1 VARPGAFGEQ
11 LRRYRE
17 ARGLSQ
23 EELAERAAL
32 TANGIGALERGE
44 RRRPYPDTVRRLAD
58 ALGLDEA
65 QRAALVASL
74 ARAPRGVAAQQPGD
88 EPRGAAPPSALLPPE
103 LTPLIGRE
111 RETEVVLHLLSRPDV
126 RLLTLTGPGGV
137 GKTRLALHVAGEVGG
152 EYPDGILWVPLAAL
166 RDPALVLP
174 TLARSVGLGEI
185 VGQDPREVL
194 RRYLHGKRA
203 LLVLDNCEHVLDAAA
218 DMAELLL
225 TCPGLDMLATS
236 RAPLN
241 VRGEQEYAVPP
252 LELPPAAGVWER
264 QHVEAVA
271 SVQLFVRQAQRTVPS
286 FELTEANAADVAAIC
301 RRLDGLPLALELA
314 AARVKLLSPAELLA
328 RLDRALPLLSGGA
341 RDLPERQRTIEAA
354 IGWSYDLLGPP
365 EQALFRRLS
374 IFVGGWMLEAAE
386 AVGAGSDVRA
396 EAVLDLL
403 GRLVGQSLVVAEA
416 AGDGGTRYRL
426 LEPVRQYARRLLEE
440 RGESEQVAGEHAE
453 FYVRL
458 AECAEPEL
466 FGPRMVACL
475 ERLAVEHDN
484 LRAAVAW
491 ALAHGRAELAARLAY
506 ALARF
511 FWQRG
516 HREVLQWMEDAL
528 TQGERMSPGPRAR
541 ATHVAQLMR
550 YRLGGAE
557 GLASACEDAAAVL
570 RAEGKTAG
578 AADALMLGGMAA
590 LRAGDAEQAARLLQE
605 SHDLSVSADNEQGA
619 ALALAFL
626 GALPLSQ
633 GDYERAEEYCER
645 GLALARR
652 SGNPLSMYP
661 PLYNLALVAQGKG
674 ECARALR
681 HYVELLGI
689 AEHMR
694 DKPLVAFVLV
704 GLAECMAAQ
713 GEAGRA
719 ARLYGAADAVF
730 ASVGMSFHP
739 MRASAAFH
747 QQYQSVAREQLGDES
762 FEAARAE
769 GRAMSFEYATQYARV
784 ARSC

>member
-1 VARPGAFGEQ
+1 VGRPGTFGEQ
-11 LRRYRE
+11 LRQYRE
-17 ARGLSQ
+17 ARGLTQ

-32 TANGIGALERGE
+32 TPNGIGALERGE

-58 ALGLDEA
+58 ALGLDDT
-65 QRAALVASL
+65 QRAELVASI
-74 ARAPRGVAAQQPGD
+74 ARAPRAAAAQPADAPRRAALPSPQLPR
-88 EPRGAAPPSALLPPE
+88 EPTS
-103 LTPLIGRE
+103 LIGRE
-111 RETEVVLHLLSRPDV
+111 REAEVVLHLLARPDV

-137 GKTRLALHVAGEVGG
+137 GKTRLALHVAGGVDG
-152 EYPDGILWVPLAAL
+152 EYPDGVVWVPLAAL

-174 TLARSVGLGEI
+174 TLARSAGLGE
-185 VGQDPREVL
+185 VMGQDPREVL

-218 DMAELLL
+218 DVAELLL
-225 TCPGLDMLATS
+225 ACPGLDLLATS

-241 VRGEQEYAVPP
+241 VRGEQEYPVPP

-264 QHVEAVA
+264 RHMEAAA
-271 SVQLFVRQAQRTVPS
+271 SVQLFVRQARHKVPS

-354 IGWSYDLLGPP
+354 IGWSYDLLRVP

-374 IFVGGWMLEAAE
+374 IFVGGWTLEAAE
-386 AVGAGSDVRA
+386 GVGAGGDVRA

-416 AGDGGTRYRL
+416 SGDSGTRYRL
-426 LEPVRQYARRLLEE
+426 LEPVRQYAWQLLAE
-440 RGESEQVAGEHAE
+440 RGEAGQVAGWHAE
-453 FYVRL
+453 FYLSL
-458 AECAEPEL
+458 AERAEPEL
-466 FGPRMVACL
+466 FGPRMVECL

-491 ALAHGRAELAARLAY
+491 ALAHGRAELAARLTH

-528 TQGERMSPGPRAR
+528 AHADQLSPGARAR
-541 ATHVAQLMR
+541 ATYVAQLMR

-557 GLASACEDAAAVL
+557 GLATACQEAAATL
-570 RAEGKTAG
+570 CAEGKLVAG
-578 AADALMLGGMAA
+578 ATDALMLGGMAA
-590 LRAGDAEQAARLLQE
+590 LRSGDTAQAARLVQE
-605 SHDLSVSADNEQGA
+605 SYDLSESAGDEQGA

-626 GALPLSQ
+626 GAIPLSR

-661 PLYNLALVAQGKG
+661 PLYNLALAAQGKG
-674 ECARALR
+674 EYARAHA
-681 HYVELLGI
+681 HYVELLGV
-689 AEHMR
+689 AEQMQDR
-694 DKPLVAFVLV
+694 PLVAFVLV
-704 GLAECMAAQ
+704 GLAECSAAR
-713 GEAGRA
+713 GNPVRA
-719 ARLYGAADAVF
+719 ARLYGAAAALF

-747 QQYQSVAREQLGDES
+747 EQFLTLAREHLGAEA
-762 FEAARAE
+762 FEAARTE
-769 GRAMSFEYATQYARV
+769 GRSLGFEHATAYARST
-784 ARSC
+784 A